1 MTRVVS
7 VDDGLLGDLC
17 AGCDGAHGWG
27 KMVVTAEEQHG
38 YPTVFRI
45 WSGECFQRQAS
56 AGAFSPMTTDFVGV
70 A

>member
-17 AGCDGAHGWG
+17 SGCEDAHGWG
-27 KMVVTAEEQHG
+27 KMVVTAEDQHG

-45 WSGECFQRQAS
+45 WGAECFTREAALGSFPAMAS
-56 AGAFSPMTTDFVGV
+56 DFLGV